1 MAKNRFSLDET
12 MADAVQ
18 NIAEAKNA
26 SAVEQQEKKQE
37 QSLKYSAPEFPEQSS
52 GNTTE
57 SDASADKRLIKQK
70 KKVNKTAVE
79 KESRNVRNV
88 YLSNETLEC
97 LELIKKRMN
106 KSRSKDEPFISAANI
121 MNLAIE
127 EYIDRN
133 FPDIR
138 KLQQMLNEE

>member
-37 QSLKYSAPEFPEQSS
+37 QSLKYSAPEIPEQSS
-52 GNTTE
+52 GDTTE

>member
-1 MAKNRFSLDET
+1 MAKSRFSLNET

-26 SAVEQQEKKQE
+26 STASNERYEQPQE
-37 QSLKYSAPEFPEQSS
+37 QNVNPSEPEFAEEPSIEI
-52 GNTTE
+52 GNAE
-57 SDASADKRLIKQK
+57 NSDKRIIKQK
-70 KKVNKTAVE
+70 KKVNKSAVD
-79 KESRNVRNV
+79 KEVRNVRNV
-88 YLSNETLEC
+88 YLSDETLEC

-106 KSRSKDEPFISAANI
+106 KSRNKNEPFISAANI

-138 KLQQMLNEE
+138 KLHQMING

>member
-52 GNTTE
+52 GDTPE